1 MTVRRLNQLPLLNK
15 FEAWSFRLFGR
26 FAPYF
31 LKNVFTQVK
40 VSLERGRV
48 RIFPET
54 YISLMFFVAMLT
66 VPVSIIAGITA
77 LIFGILP
84 LLILVPLPLFVI
96 AGFIVIPM
104 NNASDRSSSLEREM
118 PFAAAYISVMSSGG
132 IAPYTSFKRLTQV
145 NLMPAMNKEARDI
158 IKDVEIFGV
167 DPLSALD
174 IASKKTPL
182 DIFKDFLGGYASTVI
197 IGGDIG
203 HYLERK
209 AEDIFRTRA
218 LRVKAAAERLGMLL
232 ETFIIVM
239 VMMSLCFYI
248 LFAVNGIQS
257 GANASTDLS
266 QYSGILMYTYIFTP
280 MLSMLF
286 VYLAH
291 SMQPKTPI
299 VDMRPYKVFAL
310 SSVIAIIVFL
320 MMTNFMGATQLP
332 IFSSLISWGVDLPV
346 ALAVGLFI
354 SAAPSAIVYMK
365 LAKARAS
372 MEQGVTSFLRD
383 LTEVRKTGL
392 SPEKCITSL
401 SKRDYG
407 TFTKELRKISS
418 EISWGIPIKNVMSDF
433 IHRTRSWMVQI
444 VMFLLVETIDVG
456 GGTIPMIESLARFNN
471 LTQEVEKEKKMSV
484 RPYVFMPYL
493 ASILLVATTIMMMGL
508 TTGIV
513 VPGAENAIKPDN
525 TLMTTVFMSSV
536 IFNSFLIGI
545 VAGKISEESIGAGF
559 KHAAILVIISIVAA
573 KLIPQFVKIG

>member
-1 MTVRRLNQLPLLNK
+1 LPLLNK

-26 FAPYF
+26 FSPYF
-31 LKNVFTQVK
+31 LKKVFPTTK
-40 VSLERGRV
+40 STLEKGRV
-48 RIFPET
+48 KIYPET
-54 YISLMFFVAMLT
+54 YISLMFFVAFLT
-66 VPVSIIAGITA
+66 VPISVLAGFLA
-77 LIFGILP
+77 LYLSFLP
-84 LLILVPLPLFVI
+84 LLLLVPLPLFVMV
-96 AGFIVIPM
+96 GFLIVPM
-104 NNASDRSSSLEREM
+104 NNASDRSTSLEREM

-145 NLMPAMNKEARDI
+145 DLMPAMSKEARDI

-174 IASKKTPL
+174 IAAKKTPL
-182 DIFKDFLGGYASTVI
+182 DIFKEFLSGYASTVI

-248 LFAVNGIQS
+248 LFAVNNIQTGTS
-257 GANASTDLS
+257 STTDLS
-266 QYSGILMYTYIFTP
+266 QFSGILLYTYIFTP
-280 MLSMLF
+280 MLSMVF
-286 VYLAH
+286 IYLAH
-291 SMQPKTPI
+291 SMQPKTPL
-299 VDMRPYKVFAL
+299 VDMRPYKVFGISCVLA
-310 SSVIAIIVFL
+310 VITFL
-320 MMTNFMGATQLP
+320 LLTNFMGTMQLPVFTQLQA
-332 IFSSLISWGVDLPV
+332 WGVDLSI
-346 ALAVGLFI
+346 ALAASLFI
-354 SAAPSAIVYMK
+354 SAAPAAYVYVRLTK
-365 LAKARAS
+365 VRTS

-392 SPEKCITSL
+392 SPEKCIESL
-401 SKRDYG
+401 SKREYG

-418 EISWGIPIKNVMSDF
+418 EISWGIPIKKVMMDF
-433 IHRTRSWMVQI
+433 LHRTRSWMVQI

-456 GGTIPMIESLARFNN
+456 GGTISMIESLARFNN

-508 TTGIV
+508 TTGIT
-513 VPGAENAIKPDN
+513 VPGAAPAVSPDN
-525 TLMTTVFMSSV
+525 SLMTTVFMTAV
-536 IFNSFLIGI
+536 IFNSYLIGI

-559 KHAAILVIISIVAA
+559 KHAAILVLISIIAA
-573 KLIPQFVKIG
+573 KTIPQFVKLG

>member
-1 MTVRRLNQLPLLNK
+1 LPLLDK

-26 FAPYF
+26 IAPYF
-31 LKNVFTQVK
+31 LKNVFTQIK
-40 VSLERGRV
+40 SSLEKGRV
-48 RIFPET
+48 KIYPET
-54 YISLMFFVAMLT
+54 YISLMFFAALLT
-66 VPVSIIAGITA
+66 LPVSVIAASVA
-77 LIFGILP
+77 LMYGVLP

-96 AGFIVIPM
+96 VGFLIVPM
-104 NNASDRSSSLEREM
+104 NNASDRSSGLEREM

-132 IAPYTSFKRLTQV
+132 IAPYSSFKRLTQV
-145 NLMPAMNKEARDI
+145 DLMPAMSKEARDI

-174 IASKKTPL
+174 IAAKKTPL

-209 AEDIFRTRA
+209 AEDIFKIRA

-257 GANASTDLS
+257 GTNASSDIS

-286 VYLAH
+286 IYLAH
-291 SMQPKTPI
+291 SMQPKTPL
-299 VDMRPYKVFAL
+299 VDMRPYKVFGI

-320 MMTNFMGATQLP
+320 LLTNFMGTTQLP
-332 IFSSLISWGVDLPV
+332 IFTTLQTLGVDLPV
-346 ALAVGLFI
+346 AIAVALFI
-354 SAAPSAIVYMK
+354 SAAPAGIVHLRLTK
-365 LAKARAS
+365 TREG
-372 MEQGVTSFLRD
+372 MEHGVSNFLRD

-392 SPEKCITSL
+392 SPEKCIEAL

-407 TFTKELRKISS
+407 PFTKQLRKIST
-418 EISWGIPIKNVMSDF
+418 EISWGIPVKKVMMDF
-433 IHRTRSWMVQI
+433 LHRTRSWMVQI

-456 GGTIPMIESLARFNN
+456 GGTIAMIESLARFNN

-493 ASILLVATTIMMMGL
+493 ASVLLVATTIMMMGL
-508 TTGIV
+508 TTGIA
-513 VPGAENAIKPDN
+513 VPGAEAVPKDN
-525 TLMTTVFMSSV
+525 SLMQTVFMSSV
-536 IFNSFLIGI
+536 IFNSYLIGI
-545 VAGKISEESIGAGF
+545 VAGKISEESVGAGF
-559 KHAAILVIISIVAA
+559 KHASILVVISIIAA
-573 KLIPQFVKIG
+573 KLIPQFVKLG